1 VINRNR
7 SERGWRGRRRITV
20 LVSVVGLLG
29 IAALGTA
36 STASAGFAACSGSVK
51 VKGSNG
57 TLSFQCSTEI
67 RAFGITSN
75 KTVKSFTDTPSVN
88 GAPSAFVAC
97 TTQSVANGFGC
108 GVQNRAI
115 NVDGTGIQAASSTGK
130 SSNPDQA
137 CGWSAA
143 VQPAGPQGNPPA
155 VNGIVGR
162 PCAQTIPAGSL
173 VSQQISFGGNPC
185 STARKNP
192 FLVFL
197 VVGGEP
203 IVSTFT
209 VRGDS
214 LGVGESSSEPFRLK
228 IKGCPSAGG
237 KKGKKSSAAAA
248 TAPAHASSG
257 KALEPQ
263 SSLNCIGSISPKIAG
278 KPSSDTQYAFACNQN
293 IRLFTLITNRQSDFF
308 GTETIVTGPGTW
320 SKPCVNPPAP
330 APPLTPPQCASAESS
345 AIQCEGAVPGFGAGC
360 TFPDRQGNLS
370 NVLTYGRR
378 LSAGNTLTG
387 DLGFTKS
394 PCIRNNGEPALRVW
408 VVAMTEPFMTATN
421 VTGEFI
427 SQPFEMKLN
436 GYGKTAC
443 AKALSSNKKKK

>member
-1 VINRNR
+1 M
-7 SERGWRGRRRITV
+7 
-20 LVSVVGLLG
+20 
-29 IAALGTA
+29 
-36 STASAGFAACSGSVK
+36 
-51 VKGSNG
+51 
-57 TLSFQCSTEI
+57 SFQCSTDI
-67 RAFGITSN
+67 RAYGITSN

-97 TTQSVANGFGC
+97 TTQSVANGYGC

-115 NVDGTGIQAASSTGK
+115 ATDGTGTQAQSNTGASTTCGRSST
-130 SSNPDQA
+130 
-137 CGWSAA
+137 
-143 VQPAGPQGNPPA
+143 VTPAGPQGNPPA
-155 VNGIVGR
+155 VNGITGP

-173 VSQQISFGGNPC
+173 VSQQVSFGGNPC

-203 IVSTFT
+203 VVSTFT
-209 VRGDS
+209 IRGDS
-214 LGVGESSSEPFRLK
+214 LGVGESASEPFRLK
-228 IKGCPSAGG
+228 IKGCPSASKAGG
-237 KKGKKSSAAAA
+237 KGKKSSAAAA

-257 KALEPQ
+257 TALEPQ
-263 SSLNCIGSISPKIAG
+263 SSLNCVGSVSPKIAG
-278 KPSSDTQYAFACNQN
+278 KPSSDTQFAFACNEN
-293 IRLFTLITNRQSDFF
+293 VRLFTLVTNRQSDFF
-308 GTETIVTGPGTW
+308 GAETIVTGPGTF

-345 AIQCEGAVPGFGAGC
+345 AIQCEGAVPGYGAGC

-378 LSAGNTLTG
+378 LSAGNTLTA

-394 PCIRNNGEPALRVW
+394 PCVHASGEPNLRVW
-408 VVAMTEPFMTATN
+408 IVALTEPFMTATN

-427 SQPFEMKLN
+427 SQPFPMKIN

-443 AKALSSNKKKK
+443 AKATSNNKKKK